1 MSEIPETTVD
11 QLPTDAV
18 ILDVREDDEWEA
30 GHAKGATHIPVA
42 EVPQRLGE
50 VPEADT
56 LYVVCR
62 GGGRSS
68 RVTAW
73 LNDNGFQ
80 AVNVAGGMQSWK
92 AAGKPMHAENGKEP
106 EVI

>member
-1 MSEIPETTVD
+1 MSETPETTVV
-11 QLPTDAV
+11 QLPSDAV

-30 GHAKGATHIPVA
+30 GHVKGATHIPVA
-42 EVPQRLGE
+42 EVPKRLSE

-62 GGGRSS
+62 GGGRSA

-92 AAGKPMHAENGKEP
+92 AAGKPMYAENGKEP